1 MPHLDDSGPEGEG
14 CKTGRKFGTCL
25 KTKTEEN
32 TNTFSLGKG
41 MGMRRHASEKGFQ
54 GKGRRLRYDQEK

>member
-1 MPHLDDSGPEGEG
+1 MPHLDRSGPEGEG
-14 CKTGRKFGTCL
+14 CKTGRKLGTCF

-32 TNTFSLGKG
+32 TTTFSLGNG
-41 MGMRRHASEKGFQ
+41 MGMRRHASENCSQ